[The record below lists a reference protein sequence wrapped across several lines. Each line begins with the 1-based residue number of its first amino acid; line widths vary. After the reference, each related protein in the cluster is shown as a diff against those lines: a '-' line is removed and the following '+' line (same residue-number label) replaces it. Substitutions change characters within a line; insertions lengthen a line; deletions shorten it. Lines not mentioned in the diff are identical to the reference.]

1 MSQELH
7 VDWQE
12 VVDRN
17 PKGYWE
23 SQDLEAGIVVHGP
36 IESIVIDESDFV
48 IVTLKWAAKN
58 GLPSKGTFKPKWQ
71 NDPELRVFMFPNLL
85 LPFVFEEGSRDKG
98 ERVRAGLNILYLNE
112 VSGIDPANV
121 IGLDL

>member
-1 MSQELH
+1 MSAEMH

-23 SQDLEAGIVVHGP
+23 SQNLKLGTVIHGP
-36 IESIVIDESDFV
+36 IESIVIDENDNV
-48 IVTLKWAAKN
+48 IITLKWAAKN
-58 GLPSKGTFKPKWQ
+58 GLPDKGTFKPEWQ
-71 NDPELRVFMFPNLL
+71 NDPESRIFMFPNLM
-85 LPFVFEEGSRDKG
+85 LPFVFEEGSHDKG
-98 ERVRAGLNILYLNE
+98 ERVRAGLNILYLDE

-121 IGLDL
+121 IGLQL